1 MKSFYV
7 YIMTNKWHIVL
18 YTGVTNDIIRRVYEH
33 KNKLVKGFT
42 EKYNVDKLVYYKQL
56 GAASEAI
63 AEEKR
68 IKGWTRQK
76 KINLINTLNKE
87 WKDLYYNLV

>member
-1 MKSFYV
+1 
-7 YIMTNKWHIVL
+7 MTNKWHIVL